1 MGVPTHN
8 LAALEKQ
15 RLALEDNILELQKSL
30 YHWRTLEADYDGLRD
45 EVKGLDENAT
55 TDDFLLVSRE
65 FGSTQVKEEDMK
77 SILDTKGTTRSREQ
91 VVDMLGRRI
100 DYVQQN
106 VSVMEKRLRAAEDE
120 LYALDAADLPPVLG
134 GSDFAMKEILEEL
147 DDDGE
152 VVSSSVNAPG
162 DEAPQ
167 LLDLLKKAGVQNIP
181 ELPKAGENAAN
192 NKTEPSEAGQS
203 AEKSTEEP
211 QPAEHGTA
219 NGIQSPSGP
228 ASTESPQEAADEESA
243 DEELDLSRPVS
254 LVTDADRSVPPV
266 TNVEESAEDARL
278 RREMLQYGIDE
289 VGAIVAELEL
299 DEEGSEFS
307 VDDEDYDFG
316 SDDEEED
323 EFGRSRTELTDDYHQ
338 QMRELQSKLTG
349 RDMLNMGKE
358 RETFPEDVEIQ
369 EVEQVEDVQ
378 PNGESKK
385 ADKGKKPKKRV
396 AFADELDIA
405 PAPGPSIEKLPTAE
419 KRTLPPMPEAPPLAD
434 AIVERQDH
442 TTAGKPPTTEAP
454 KKVSRFKS
462 ARLTAQPLAQPSA
475 SPASTFESSE
485 SQATRKQANA
495 VPSAIP
501 PPLFPAIPE
510 APKPFSTPITD
521 KGDPSPQPPQGKTL
535 ADTLVEREIA
545 QRPANAPE
553 LDELDEDIHRKEI
566 ASEFYRLRNRRIHN
580 NGGFLNDEEPEGVP
594 LNVEE
599 APKKVSKFKAAR
611 MK

>member
-1 MGVPTHN
+1 MGVPTHD
-8 LAALEKQ
+8 LATLEQQRRALEH
-15 RLALEDNILELQKSL
+15 NVLELQKSL
-30 YHWRTLEADYDGLRD
+30 YHWRTLEADYDGIRD
-45 EVKGLDENAT
+45 EVKELDENAT

-65 FGSTQVKEEDMK
+65 FGSEQVKEEDMK
-77 SILDTKGTTRSREQ
+77 SILDTQGKTRSREQ

-120 LYALDAADLPPVLG
+120 LYALDAADIPPVPN

-152 VVSSSVNAPG
+152 IVSSSVNMPG

-167 LLDLLKKAGVQNIP
+167 LLELLKKAGVQDIP
-181 ELPKAGENAAN
+181 DMPKAEEEKSAN
-192 NKTEPSEAGQS
+192 NETESSE
-203 AEKSTEEP
+203 AEKSAEEP
-211 QPAEHGTA
+211 QPAKEDIA
-219 NGIQSPSGP
+219 NGTESSSGP
-228 ASTESPQEAADEESA
+228 ASSEPAHEAADEESA

-266 TNVEESAEDARL
+266 TNVDESAEDARL

-307 VDDEDYDFG
+307 VDDEEFDFG
-316 SDDEEED
+316 SEDEDED
-323 EFGRSRTELTDDYHQ
+323 EFGRSRTELSDDYHQ

-358 RETFPEDVEIQ
+358 LETFPEDVEIQ

-378 PNGESKK
+378 QDDDFKK
-385 ADKGKKPKKRV
+385 ADKGNKPKKRV

-405 PAPGPSIEKLPTAE
+405 PAPGPSVEQIPTTE

-442 TTAGKPPTTEAP
+442 TAAAKPATAEAP

-462 ARLTAQPLAQPSA
+462 ARLTAQPPAQPSA
-475 SPASTFESSE
+475 STASTAESSE
-485 SQATRKQANA
+485 PQTTRKQANA
-495 VPSAIP
+495 VPSVVL
-501 PPLFPAIPE
+501 PPLFSATPE
-510 APKPFSTPITD
+510 APKPFSTPIAD
-521 KGDPSPQPPQGKTL
+521 KVDASPQPPQGKTL
-535 ADTLVEREIA
+535 ADTLVERDIA

-566 ASEFYRLRNRRIHN
+566 ASEFYRLRNRRIQN
-580 NGGFLNDEEPEGVP
+580 NGGFVNDEEPEHIP

-599 APKKVSKFKAAR
+599 QPKRVSKFKAAR